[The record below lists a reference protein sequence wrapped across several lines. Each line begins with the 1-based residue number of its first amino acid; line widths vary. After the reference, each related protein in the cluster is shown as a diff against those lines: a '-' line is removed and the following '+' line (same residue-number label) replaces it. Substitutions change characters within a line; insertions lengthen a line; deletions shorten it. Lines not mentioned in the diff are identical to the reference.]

1 MEPKVQ
7 EWPGIWNEDNTHA
20 VDFELPEDISD
31 KTTMFVSTGCIWFHV
46 TYKYSGGVDR
56 FMLTEKQ
63 FRQVVQIL
71 REHGVEV

>member
-7 EWPGIWNEDNTHA
+7 EWAGIWDGKGKA

-31 KTTMFVSTGCIWFHV
+31 KTTMFVSTGCICFQV
-46 TYKYSGGVDR
+46 SYPRARYVDR

-63 FRQVVQIL
+63 FRQIVQIL